1 MTNLYIL
8 RILEIASPSKY
19 KELPGKPHYLVFYP
33 TFPLGLG
40 LDSYILQLT
49 IHRWQVKMWK
59 ISTGDIQ
66 SPSISFQEHKE
77 LFIDTSKKLQNIKV
91 IISIQFMSILLLF
104 KVLLPFNKIIHYVLY
119 NFEIILCMLEFL
131 SCVHI
136 SLTLLITFEQ
146 WVLERW
152 YFTWVFLVIRPFRGY
167 HYFWPCDLDLG
178 VWPFFKTLT
187 LLITFEQW
195 VLELWYISHEYS
207 LW

>member
-1 MTNLYIL
+1 
-8 RILEIASPSKY
+8 
-19 KELPGKPHYLVFYP
+19 
-33 TFPLGLG
+33 
-40 LDSYILQLT
+40 
-49 IHRWQVKMWK
+49 MWK

-131 SCVHI
+131 PCVHI

-146 WVLERW
+146 
-152 YFTWVFLVIRPFRGY
+152 
-167 HYFWPCDLDLG
+167 
-178 VWPFFKTLT
+178 
-187 LLITFEQW
+187 
-195 VLELWYISHEYS
+195 
-207 LW
+207 